1 MSEATNAIERIALK
15 RQMITRLSEIEARL
29 STPPLSN
36 LDGMISK
43 IVDAQNHLDSLAGKK
58 LDPRYDA
65 AKAEYEHLVSQR
77 QTWIQE
83 RDNFLEQR
91 DRIQSELDQFDH
103 AITLIEINEQATK
116 LLAAESAVSSL
127 DSTIEYQRSFIM
139 AADNVSG
146 STDLLRQK
154 EDLLADA
161 ATGKNVAKRLE
172 TIETKI
178 KEYEQN
184 CLELTNQARKAE
196 QAIAGLERRRAEA
209 EKVIQAEKA
218 DLDEML
224 VFWFKSELQ
233 TAYSDFIAAGKLLAE
248 RFRRVAALDT
258 LVAETSHGR
267 EKSILNATANAY
279 RIRDITKNAD
289 GFIFDARDENPA
301 QWAAL
306 ERERQT
312 AAGVPL

>member
-1 MSEATNAIERIALK
+1 MQETLNAMERITQKRQLVARIAAIE
-15 RQMITRLSEIEARL
+15 TRLSDHQ
-29 STPPLSN
+29 LSN
-36 LDGMISK
+36 LTTLSRGIA
-43 IVDAQNHLDSLAGKK
+43 DAKNHLDSLVTEKSGAQR
-58 LDPRYDA
+58 DVAQVRYD
-65 AKAEYEHLVSQR
+65 ELVKQMR
-77 QTWIQE
+77 DGQQE
-83 RDNFLEQR
+83 RDNLLKERDQRQQELER
-91 DRIQSELDQFDH
+91 FDH
-103 AITLIEINEQATK
+103 SITLAEIKEQTAK
-116 LLAAESAVSSL
+116 LLAAEGTVSSL

-146 STDLLRQK
+146 PTDLLRQK

-172 TIETKI
+172 TIEAKI
-178 KEYEQN
+178 KEYEQS
-184 CLELTNQARKAE
+184 CSELTNQARNAE

-209 EKVIQAEKA
+209 EKVVRAERT

-224 VFWFKSELQ
+224 IFRFKSELQ
-233 TAYSDFIAAGKLLAE
+233 TAYSDFITAGKLLAE

-279 RIRDITKNAD
+279 RILDITKNAD
-289 GFIFDARDENPA
+289 GFIFDARDENPT

-312 AAGVPL
+312 VAGVPL